1 MKRLKDILTDVKIV
15 ELVGS
20 PDLSLSAIR
29 IDSRNVTKG
38 DLFIAISGTQ
48 VNGHDYITLA
58 IEQGAIAIVCEIIP
72 EVINQSITYI
82 KVNDSS
88 KALGIISSNFYNR
101 PSENIALIGITGT
114 NGKTTTV
121 SQLYYLFKNLGYK
134 VGLISTIKYIINDK
148 EYPSTHT
155 TPEAIS
161 LNALLKQMVDEACE
175 YCFMEVSSHA
185 VVQNRIAG
193 LEFRGAIFSNITHDH
208 LDYHKTFDEYI
219 KAKKGFFDSLSPSSF
234 ALVNKD
240 DRNGLI
246 MVQNTAAAKYTY
258 GLKNLADFKGKVIED
273 HLDGQLL
280 QFDGTEIWSKLI
292 GSFNAYNLLAIYA
305 TALLLGE
312 EKLAVLTEI
321 SKLTSIEGRF
331 EVIRSNDGRIGIVDY
346 AHTPDALLNVVNTI
360 NQLRTGAESLITV
373 IGCGGN
379 RDSAKRPIM
388 AKIAAE
394 NSDKAIF
401 TSDNPRNEEPQ
412 SILDQM
418 QKGVDP
424 STIRKVLTIENRKE
438 AIRTAYMISEPGDVI
453 LVAGKGHEKYQE
465 VKGVKYPFDDV
476 KILMELFND

>member
-1 MKRLKDILTDVKIV
+1 LIANYCFKKN
-15 ELVGS
+15 
-20 PDLSLSAIR
+20 IR
-29 IDSRNVTKG
+29 TLEGMNEVLNK
-38 DLFIAISGTQ
+38 LF
-48 VNGHDYITLA
+48 
-58 IEQGAIAIVCEIIP
+58 
-72 EVINQSITYI
+72 
-82 KVNDSS
+82 K
-88 KALGIISSNFYNR
+88 LGI
-101 PSENIALIGITGT
+101 
-114 NGKTTTV
+114 
-121 SQLYYLFKNLGYK
+121 
-134 VGLISTIKYIINDK
+134 
-148 EYPSTHT
+148 
-155 TPEAIS
+155 
-161 LNALLKQMVDEACE
+161 VDEK
-175 YCFMEVSSHA
+175 
-185 VVQNRIAG
+185 
-193 LEFRGAIFSNITHDH
+193 AI
-208 LDYHKTFDEYI
+208 DEYI

>member
-72 EVINQSITYI
+72 EVINQNITYI